1 MSKIYFASDF
11 HLGAPDAATSL
22 DRERRILRWL
32 DTIKADAGQLFLV
45 GDIFDFWF
53 EYRHVV
59 PKGYVRFLGKLAEL
73 ADAGIQIHFFTG
85 NHDMWAFSYLQDEIG
100 VHLYRQPQVFEL
112 HGRRFLVGHGD
123 GLGPAQRGFKL
134 LRAVFHHKAFQ
145 WFFARFHPN
154 FSFAIAHFWSASSRN
169 RKPRITGYKGDATEY
184 LVAYVEQKARTL
196 DVDFFVFGHRH
207 LPIDYAVQ
215 SRPGAR
221 YLNLGEWFQSNS
233 YAVFDG
239 DTMEIRY
246 FEQPQGHLANR

>member
-11 HLGAPDAATSL
+11 HLGAPDHASSL
-22 DRERRILRWL
+22 ARERRIVRWL
-32 DTIKADAGQLFLV
+32 DTIKADAEQLFLV
-45 GDIFDFWF
+45 GDLFDFWF
-53 EYRHVV
+53 EYRHVA
-59 PKGYVRFLGKLAEL
+59 PKGHVRFLGKLAEL

-100 VHLYRQPQVFEL
+100 VKLYRKPQVFEL

-154 FSFAIAHFWSASSRN
+154 FSFTIAHFWSATSRN
-169 RKPRITGYKGDATEY
+169 RRPRIAGYKGDASEY

-207 LPIDYAVQ
+207 LPIDYVVQ
-215 SRPGAR
+215 SRPSAR

-239 DTMEIRY
+239 NTMAIQF
-246 FEQPQGHLANR
+246 FEQPNGRLANR